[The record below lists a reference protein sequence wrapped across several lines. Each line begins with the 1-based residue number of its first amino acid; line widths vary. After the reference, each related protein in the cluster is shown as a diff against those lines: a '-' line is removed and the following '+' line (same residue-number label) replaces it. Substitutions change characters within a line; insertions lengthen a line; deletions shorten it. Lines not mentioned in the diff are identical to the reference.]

1 MGFGDLVCVGL
12 GGGSKWLI
20 WANLRSSGIVTTP
33 NNFVKHG
40 FRVLLDSYAIRG
52 ALTHAPFLGMVFI
65 ALEA

>member
-1 MGFGDLVCVGL
+1 MP
-12 GGGSKWLI
+12 GSKGLI
-20 WANLRSSGIVTTP
+20 WANLRSSGIVTAS
-33 NNFVKHG
+33 NSFVKHG